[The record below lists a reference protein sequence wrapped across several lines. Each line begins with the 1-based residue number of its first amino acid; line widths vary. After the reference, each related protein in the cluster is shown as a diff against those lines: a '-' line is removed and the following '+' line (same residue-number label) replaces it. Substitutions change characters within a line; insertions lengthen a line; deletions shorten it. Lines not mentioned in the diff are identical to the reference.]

1 MKDRRKADE
10 RRARPRRKLLSEREF
25 RKLVEKGKI
34 SKADQREWHE
44 RRSKKKRR
52 RKVMGI

>member
-1 MKDRRKADE
+1 MKDRRKAHE
-10 RRARPRRKLLSEREF
+10 RRDRPRRKLLSEREF
-25 RKLVEKGKI
+25 RKLVEQGKI

-44 RRSKKKRR
+44 RRKKKRR